1 MTGLQIYILAAP
13 VVVLIVAAIA
23 AWWWVK
29 YSRDEHGRA
38 P

>member
-13 VVVLIVAAIA
+13 VVVLIVAALA